1 MPLVVILS
9 AIASG
14 IISALTITEMQHI
27 WIIPVSFAAGI
38 VGFSLVYWFL
48 LWVSCFYI
56 PVRKEY
62 EKPSKFHL
70 FALNT
75 AYWFVITA
83 ARIKVHATGLEKIP
97 TDARFLFVS
106 NHLSRFDNMVEC
118 VKLWKRP
125 LAFISKP
132 SNFKIPIGRHL
143 MTRCCYISID
153 RESPKNAAKSIAR
166 AAELIKS
173 DAVSVGVFPEGHR
186 GRSYELGEFKAGCF
200 KAASKSGCPIVVATI
215 CGTEKA
221 HKRFPFR
228 RTHVY
233 LDILDVIETAGEK
246 TAELSTKIKEIMQ
259 SNLNKYKE
267 RGQNDK
273 GSL

>member
-1 MPLVVILS
+1 MPVIVILS
-9 AIASG
+9 AVAAG
-14 IISALTITEMQHI
+14 IYSALTITEISQI

-38 VGFSLVYWFL
+38 VGFSLLYWFL
-48 LWVSCFYI
+48 LWATCFYI
-56 PVRKEY
+56 PVKPDEY
-62 EKPSKFHL
+62 RYDKPTRLHL
-70 FALNT
+70 FSLNM
-75 AYWFVITA
+75 AYLFVITA
-83 ARIKVHATGLEKIP
+83 ARIKIHASGLEKIP
-97 TDARFLFVS
+97 ENGRFLFVS

-118 VKLWKRP
+118 VALWKKP

-153 RESPKNAAKSIAR
+153 RESPKNAARSIAR
-166 AAELIKS
+166 AADLIKS

-186 GRSYELGEFKAGCF
+186 GKSYDLQEFKAGCF

-215 CGTEKA
+215 CGTEKV

-233 LDILDVIETAGEK
+233 FDVLEIIEAKGK
-246 TAELSTKIKEIMQ
+246 TSELSAKIREIMQ
-259 SNLNKYKE
+259 NNLDKYK
-267 RGQNDK
+267 DISK
-273 GSL
+273 GA

>member
-1 MPLVVILS
+1 MPLIYGLS
-9 AIASG
+9 AVAAG
-14 IISALTITEMQHI
+14 IFTALNVTSPERL
-27 WIIPVSFAAGI
+27 WILPVSFIACVLI
-38 VGFSLVYWFL
+38 FSLLFWFQ
-48 LWVSCFYI
+48 LWITCFFI
-56 PVRKEY
+56 PVGKEY

-70 FALNT
+70 FQLNS

-97 TDARFLFVS
+97 EDARFLFVS

-118 VKLWKRP
+118 VKLWKKP

-186 GRSYELGEFKAGCF
+186 GNSYELGEFRAGCF

-233 LDILDVIETAGEK
+233 LDILEVILPNGEK
-246 TAELSTKIKEIMQ
+246 TGELSDRIKEIMQ

-273 GSL
+273 GSF

>member
-9 AIASG
+9 AIAAG
-14 IISALTITEMQHI
+14 IFSALTITEISQI
-27 WIIPVSFAAGI
+27 WIIPVSFAAGV
-38 VGFSLVYWFL
+38 VGFSLLYWFA
-48 LWVSCFYI
+48 LWVTCFFI
-56 PVRKEY
+56 PVKPDEFRY
-62 EKPSKFHL
+62 DKPSKFHL
-70 FALNT
+70 FQLNM

-83 ARIKVHATGLEKIP
+83 ARIKVHASGLEKIP
-97 TDARFLFVS
+97 DGRFLFVS

-118 VKLWKRP
+118 VTLWKKP

-143 MTRCCYISID
+143 MTRSCYISID
-153 RESPKNAAKSIAR
+153 RESPKNAARSIAR

-186 GRSYELGEFKAGCF
+186 GRSYDLQEFKAGCF

-215 CGTEKA
+215 CGTEKV

-233 LDILDVIETAGEK
+233 FDVLEVIEAKEK
-246 TAELSTKIKEIMQ
+246 TAELSPKIREIMQ
-259 SNLNKYKE
+259 NNLDKYKE
-267 RGQNDK
+267 REK
-273 GSL
+273 

>member
-9 AIASG
+9 VIAAG
-14 IISALTITEMQHI
+14 IYSALTITGISQL
-27 WIIPVSFAAGI
+27 WILPVSFAAGI
-38 VGFSLVYWFL
+38 VGFSILYWFL
-48 LWVSCFYI
+48 LWITCFFI
-56 PVRKEY
+56 PVKPDENKY

-70 FALNT
+70 FQLNM

-83 ARIKVHATGLEKIP
+83 ARMKVHATGLEKIP
-97 TDARFLFVS
+97 ENRRFLFVS

-118 VKLWKRP
+118 VKLWKKP

-186 GRSYELGEFKAGCF
+186 GNSYDLQEFKAGCF

-221 HKRFPFR
+221 HKRFPFK

-233 LDILDVIETAGEK
+233 LDILEVVETNGVK
-246 TAELSTKIKEIMQ
+246 TSELSPIIKEIMQ
-259 SNLNKYKE
+259 NNLDKYKE
-267 RGQNDK
+267 REK
-273 GSL
+273 

>member
-1 MPLVVILS
+1 MPLVFGLS
-9 AIASG
+9 AIAAA
-14 IISALTITEMQHI
+14 IFTALNVTSPQQLWILFVSFLVCVLAVSLLYWFALWITCFF
-27 WIIPVSFAAGI
+27 IPVG
-38 VGFSLVYWFL
+38 
-48 LWVSCFYI
+48 
-56 PVRKEY
+56 KEY

-70 FALNT
+70 FSLNS

-83 ARIKVHATGLEKIP
+83 ARIKVHASGLEKVP
-97 TDARFLFVS
+97 ADKRFLFVS

-118 VKLWKRP
+118 VKLWKKP

-153 RESPKNAAKSIAR
+153 RDSPKNAAKSIAR

-186 GRSYELGEFKAGCF
+186 GSSYELGEFKAGCF
-200 KAASKSGCPIVVATI
+200 KAASKAGCPIVVATI
-215 CGTEKA
+215 CGTEKT
-221 HKRFPFR
+221 HKRFPFK

-233 LDILDVIETAGEK
+233 LDILEVIETDCEK
-246 TAELSTKIKEIMQ
+246 TGELSRKIKEIMQ

-267 RGQNDK
+267 RK
-273 GSL
+273 I